1 MGQVQEQ
8 DIVPSGWFI
17 VTGAS
22 GSVGGEV
29 VKGLAARGYAVILAC
44 RSLERGHRAAAHV
57 LEAVPG
63 ARLRVELLD
72 VSLTESILDFV
83 SRISS
88 LEIAGLLNNA
98 GSIFRDYALTA
109 EGRERTFAV
118 NYFGPKELTEAILPK
133 LRPGGI
139 VVNTI
144 SITAFM
150 SSLSDADFQPD
161 PKRFGQLRT
170 YGKAK
175 LALLR
180 YTRELA
186 AGHPDLIV
194 NATDPG
200 IVNSNMIAM
209 GRWFDPLADVIFRPF
224 CKSPAKGAIP
234 AINAI
239 TSGLSGRYF
248 HGNVSRAL

>member
-1 MGQVQEQ
+1 ML
-8 DIVPSGWFI
+8 F
-17 VTGAS
+17 
-22 GSVGGEV
+22 
-29 VKGLAARGYAVILAC
+29 
-44 RSLERGHRAAAHV
+44 RS
-57 LEAVPG
+57 
-63 ARLRVELLD
+63 
-72 VSLTESILDFV
+72 
-83 SRISS
+83 IS
-88 LEIAGLLNNA
+88 GLLNNA
-98 GSIFRDYALTA
+98 GSIFRDYALTP

-118 NYFGPKELTEAILPK
+118 NYYGPKELTEAILPM
-133 LRPGGI
+133 LLPGGI

-144 SITAFM
+144 SITAFI

>member
-8 DIVPSGWFI
+8 NLVPSGWFI

-22 GSVGGEV
+22 GSIGCEV
-29 VKGLAARGYAVILAC
+29 VKGLAARGYSVILAC
-44 RSLERGHRAAAHV
+44 RSMERGRRASGDV
-57 LEAVPG
+57 LKAVPD
-63 ARLRVELLD
+63 ARIRVEALD
-72 VSLTESILDFV
+72 VASRDSIRDFV
-83 SRISS
+83 SGLGD
-88 LEIAGLLNNA
+88 LEISGLLNNA
-98 GSIFRDYALTA
+98 GSIFRDYALTPD
-109 EGRERTFAV
+109 GLERTFAV
-118 NYFGPKELTEAILPK
+118 NYFGPKDLTEALLPH

-139 VVNTI
+139 VVNTL
-144 SITAFM
+144 SITAFI
-150 SSLSDADFQPD
+150 SSLSDADFHPD
-161 PKRFGQLRT
+161 AKRFGQLRS

-186 AGHPDLIV
+186 KKRPDLIV

-200 IVNSNMIAM
+200 VVNSNMITM
-209 GRWFDPLADVIFRPF
+209 GRWFDPIADVIFRPF

-248 HGNVSRAL
+248 HGNGSRAL

>member
-1 MGQVQEQ
+1 MEQVQGQ
-8 DIVPSGWFI
+8 NIVPSGWFI

-22 GSVGGEV
+22 GSVGCEV
-29 VKGLAARGYAVILAC
+29 VKGLAGKGYAVILAC
-44 RSLERGHRAAAHV
+44 RSLERGRRAMADV
-57 LEAVPG
+57 LKEVPA

-72 VSLTESILDFV
+72 VSSPVSINDFV
-83 SRISS
+83 SRISE
-88 LEIAGLLNNA
+88 LEISGLLNNA
-98 GSIFRDYALTA
+98 GAIFRDYALTP

-118 NYFGPKELTEAILPK
+118 NYFGPKELAEALLP
-133 LRPGGI
+133 LLHPGGI

-144 SITAFM
+144 SITAFI
-150 SSLSDADFQPD
+150 SRLCDADFRPD
-161 PKRFGQLRT
+161 ARRFGQLRT

-186 AGHPDLIV
+186 ERRPDLIV

-200 IVNSNMIAM
+200 VVNSNMITM
-209 GRWFDPLADVIFRPF
+209 GRWFDPIADAIFRPF

-248 HGNVSRAL
+248 SGNGSRAL

>member
-1 MGQVQEQ
+1 M
-8 DIVPSGWFI
+8 
-17 VTGAS
+17 
-22 GSVGGEV
+22 
-29 VKGLAARGYAVILAC
+29 
-44 RSLERGHRAAAHV
+44 
-57 LEAVPG
+57 
-63 ARLRVELLD
+63 
-72 VSLTESILDFV
+72 
-83 SRISS
+83 
-88 LEIAGLLNNA
+88 
-98 GSIFRDYALTA
+98 
-109 EGRERTFAV
+109 
-118 NYFGPKELTEAILPK
+118 NYYGPKELTEAILPR
-133 LRPGGI
+133 LGFRGV

-144 SITAFM
+144 SVTAFL
-150 SSLSDADFQPD
+150 SHLSDADFQPD

-248 HGNVSRAL
+248 LGNGSRTL